1 MQGLGI
7 SRDGVIAERAVAR
20 EDGIVPVPDGADPVV
35 ASALGIAGLA
45 GWLPLAW
52 RAPVQPGDR
61 VLVLGATG
69 TLGHVAVQ
77 AARLLGASR
86 VVAAG
91 RRAAG
96 LARATAAGADASVL
110 LDGPGELAERLR
122 AAFGGE
128 GPTLV
133 VDPLWGEPA
142 VAALE
147 AAAPRARI
155 LQLGQSAGP
164 VAAIPSGV
172 VRGKELE
179 LLGYTNLRVPFQILA
194 DGYRTLVEHARDGRL
209 TIDVEPIPLDRA
221 VEAWTRQVA
230 GSDTKLVITFA
241 GG

>member
-1 MQGLGI
+1 
-7 SRDGVIAERAVAR
+7 
-20 EDGIVPVPDGADPVV
+20 VPNGADPAV

-52 RAPVQPGDR
+52 RAPVRPGER

-77 AARLLGASR
+77 AARLLGAEQ

-96 LARATAAGADASVL
+96 LARARAAGAGESVR
-110 LDGPGELAERLR
+110 LDEPGDLAERLR
-122 AAFGGE
+122 AAFGGD

-147 AAAPRARI
+147 AAAPGARI
-155 LQLGQSAGP
+155 LQIGQSAGP
-164 VAAIPSGV
+164 LAAIPSGA
-172 VRGKELE
+172 VRGKMLDV
-179 LLGYTNLRVPFQILA
+179 LGYTNLRIPFEVLA
-194 DGYRTLVEHARDGRL
+194 DGYRTLVEHAREGRVS
-209 TIDVEPIPLDRA
+209 IDIEPVPLERA
-221 VEAWTRQVA
+221 AEAWARQAA
-230 GSDTKLVITFA
+230 GAATKLVVTIA
-241 GG
+241 RE